1 MAVPKKK
8 RIGYRILNRGGQARA
23 WHLQM
28 ANLTASSVASAH
40 LVGLLNFQRGTA
52 AQPAAPSPLL
62 PRPKRRPLG
71 GVNPT
76 KRRLFGEEGNPFA
89 LRALI
94 TNFGYRPS

>member
-8 RIGYRILNRGGQARA
+8 RIGYRILNRGAQARA
-23 WHLQM
+23 WHLRM
-28 ANLTASSVASAH
+28 INLTASSVASAP
-40 LVGLLNFQRGTA
+40 LMGLLNFQRGTA
-52 AQPAAPSPLL
+52 APNPLL
-62 PRPKRRPLG
+62 PHPKRRPLG

-76 KRRLFGEEGNPFA
+76 KRRLFGEEGSPFA